1 MERRRHA
8 NRRDQCRADGPVDPC
23 LSGHGRRPAGRA
35 LSSRRRHDGT
45 AFRDRIRRGDRPR
58 HRRQH
63 PCRLYV
69 PRAKLLSRRRDLSV
83 RLFAR
88 RLYGAQPRRI
98 HRGLRRAEAPKAR
111 RSGPGL
117 AILSRSR
124 PSLAARLHAVEPFGL
139 SRRRHDQIPR
149 RLGHGGRARNS
160 RVAVREARQAA
171 IRLSQHRS
179 LLRGEARLS
188 RHGDRGASGGVHAD
202 AVDGDGA
209 GGRSHRASVV
219 RRRAFRCRR
228 GLRHARPGRHSAG
241 LDGEKG
247 RGRRA
252 GARLVL
258 PARSEQPRSPRANPR
273 LAHARLRGGPHKADM
288 AGDPGAT
295 RRRLVRPVA
304 PRSLAR
310 SRLRAGRRA
319 RKAAR
324 RHQRVDPRERRPA
337 LRKNRVRLRG
347 RRDRRQPGKKT
358 GGPKI

>member
-1 MERRRHA
+1 MKPPMKRIIVCCDGTWNDADTQTAETNVALMARSIHA
-8 NRRDQCRADGPVDPC
+8 YQDTGGVLQVVLYLRGVGTTGLHFETVFDGAT
-23 LSGHGRRPAGRA
+23 GHGIADNI
-35 LSSRRRHDGT
+35 L
-45 AFRDRIRRGDRPR
+45 
-58 HRRQH
+58 
-63 PCRLYV
+63 CRLYV

-98 HRGLRRAEAPKAR
+98 YRGLRRAEAPKAR

-149 RLGHGGRARNS
+149 RLGHGGRARDS

-171 IRLSQHRS
+171 VRLSQHRP

-273 LAHARLRGGPHKADM
+273 LR
-288 AGDPGAT
+288 
-295 RRRLVRPVA
+295 
-304 PRSLAR
+304 AR
-310 SRLRAGRRA
+310 SSSRRTA
-319 RKAAR
+319 
-324 RHQRVDPRERRPA
+324 
-337 LRKNRVRLRG
+337 
-347 RRDRRQPGKKT
+347 
-358 GGPKI
+358 